1 MPKKYDKEPIAW
13 ITRGGKHIPIFEG
26 DEETLTKEE
35 YENLFTEYERLQKRA
50 NEYSR
55 EVDTSDSYRTSHTF
69 HKENNT
75 ELYQDYNKFYSHR
88 NKMIRILKLKGIA
101 YNKYAPGSLKQL
113 YPEDVLKRN
122 FSKLRSNYNYYLK
135 ISGKK

>member
-1 MPKKYDKEPIAW
+1 MPKYDREPVAW

-26 DEETLTKEE
+26 DEEILSKEE
-35 YENLFTEYERLQKRA
+35 YEKLFTEYERLQKRA

-55 EVDTSDSYRTSHTF
+55 EVADAEGYKNSAEYHEDN
-69 HKENNT
+69 KT
-75 ELYQDYNKFYSHR
+75 ELYKDYKKFYSHR
-88 NKMIRILKLKGIA
+88 NKMIRILKLKGTA

-122 FSKLRSNYNYYLK
+122 FDKLRSNYNYYLK